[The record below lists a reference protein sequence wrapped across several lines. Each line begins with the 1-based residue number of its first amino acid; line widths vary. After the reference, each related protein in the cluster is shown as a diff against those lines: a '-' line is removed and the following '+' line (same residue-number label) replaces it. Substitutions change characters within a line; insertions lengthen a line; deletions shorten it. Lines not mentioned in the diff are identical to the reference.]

1 MVTLTTTTKVPQS
14 IEEPSQSYNDE
25 QHSTSVLADDRHHQT
40 IDESKPLVFNDDEN
54 LSINSKEQ
62 EYYNNYYRHHP
73 NQATWPQVV
82 EKRYANKLARARS
95 SGISG
100 SDSRLWAIPYR
111 FGKRAAAAA
120 MPYRFGKRAAAMH
133 FRLGKKNA
141 AL

>member
-25 QHSTSVLADDRHHQT
+25 QHSTSVLADHHHQT

-82 EKRYANKLARARS
+82 EKRYAKQLARARS